1 MSFAVWYEDCMKIHS
16 FVNIQQNMWLMKLIS
31 RLQPCVILA
40 LFMAF
45 LLIFG
50 LPAYDKY
57 TSYEVYIK
65 ESVIDVVE
73 GMNSPAMTI
82 CVDMVR
88 HKTRQSIHIS
98 GSDCLTYAH
107 ILQ

>member
-1 MSFAVWYEDCMKIHS
+1 MYGVKNVNMKIHS
-16 FVNIQQNMWLMKLIS
+16 FVIIQQNMWLMKLIS
-31 RLQPCVILA
+31 SLQPCVILA

-65 ESVIDVVE
+65 ESEIDVVE
-73 GMNSPAMTI
+73 GINSPAMTI

-88 HKTRQSIHIS
+88 NDSLATVQKI
-98 GSDCLTYAH
+98 
-107 ILQ
+107 

>member
-1 MSFAVWYEDCMKIHS
+1 MYGVKNVNMKIHS
-16 FVNIQQNMWLMKLIS
+16 FVIIQQNMWLMKLIS
-31 RLQPCVILA
+31 RLQPCVVLA

-73 GMNSPAMTI
+73 GLNSPAMTI

-88 HKTRQSIHIS
+88 QNEVF
-98 GSDCLTYAH
+98 
-107 ILQ
+107 

>member
-1 MSFAVWYEDCMKIHS
+1 
-16 FVNIQQNMWLMKLIS
+16 MKLIS
-31 RLQPCVILA
+31 KLQPFVVLA
-40 LFMAF
+40 LFLAF
-45 LLIFG
+45 LLVFG

-73 GMNSPAMTI
+73 GINSPAMTI

-88 HKTRQSIHIS
+88 NDSLATVQKI
-98 GSDCLTYAH
+98 
-107 ILQ
+107 